1 MDFFLCFIKKNWY
14 YVVIVFLLLSLIGTT
29 FYFLEFDDK
38 PKEEMNEIVSLVEEE
53 PTEKENSIIYVDL
66 KGAVKSAGVYSV
78 EQGSIINDV
87 IKLAGGFTKKA
98 YTKNI
103 NLSKK
108 VKDEMVIY
116 VYTESEYKKMN
127 IEEEQLD
134 ECVCN
139 NYVIDNCIE
148 QGSSII
154 MPNDTS
160 ETDTQNKNVE
170 TENKREE
177 EKNESN
183 TINSKIS
190 LNQASKEELME
201 LNGIGEAKALSI
213 IEYREKN
220 GGFKT
225 VEEIMNVSGIG
236 EAAFA
241 KIKDDITI

>member
-108 VKDEMVIY
+108 IKAEMVIY
-116 VYTESEYKKMN
+116 VYTKTEYKKLTTKVVEQVECQTN
-127 IEEEQLD
+127 TYVINDCIENGSSVITSNDNDMESSSTTTVNSEEIINEPENSTSNETKLISINSATLD
-134 ECVCN
+134 E
-139 NYVIDNCIE
+139 
-148 QGSSII
+148 
-154 MPNDTS
+154 
-160 ETDTQNKNVE
+160 
-170 TENKREE
+170 
-177 EKNESN
+177 
-183 TINSKIS
+183 
-190 LNQASKEELME
+190 LMT
-201 LNGIGEAKALSI
+201 LDGIGESKANNI
-213 IEYREKN
+213 IKYREEV
-220 GGFKT
+220 GLFKT
-225 VEEIMNVSGIG
+225 KEEIKNVSGIG
-236 EAAFA
+236 EAAFE
-241 KIKDDITI
+241 KIKDSITV